1 MNHKMRVFSLIFS
14 AGLLCAAL
22 SGCSSTESASSALTS
37 VGSSAGTNSAA
48 DESAGESAEHSDA
61 GADSV
66 PGGDTKEESSTNQ
79 PDSASAASDSG
90 QQDEKTESS
99 SVNQSDSQ
107 SGSQSGSES
116 SRPIGSGLTFYGDD
130 LKAKAGQKAFPVTVC
145 IKNNPG
151 ISFIGLRVIYDR
163 ALTVNTDPDDKLTAV
178 SEEGEVL
185 GGMLDSCSVNAAKF
199 MVGFA
204 AYAAKASTIDGKLC
218 TFYVDIP
225 ADAPSGTV
233 YTLLP
238 EVAELRDADNVTLT
252 EYDLLDFHITVE

>member
-107 SGSQSGSES
+107 SGSES

-178 SEEGEVL
+178 SEQGEVL
-185 GGMLDSCSVNAAKF
+185 DGMLYNCSVNAAKF